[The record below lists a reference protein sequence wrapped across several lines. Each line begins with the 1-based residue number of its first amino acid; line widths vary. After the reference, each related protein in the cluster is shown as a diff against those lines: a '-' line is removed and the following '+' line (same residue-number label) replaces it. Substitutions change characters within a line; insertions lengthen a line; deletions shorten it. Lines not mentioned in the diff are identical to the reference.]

1 MGLKYPIIGVTLPYN
16 YLVGGVT
23 IILKLSLTTEVSY

>member
-1 MGLKYPIIGVTLPYN
+1 MGLKYPFTGGTLPYN

-23 IILKLSLTTEVSY
+23 IIFKKSL

>member
-1 MGLKYPIIGVTLPYN
+1 MGLKYPILQAYTLPYN

-23 IILKLSLTTEVSY
+23 IIFKKSL